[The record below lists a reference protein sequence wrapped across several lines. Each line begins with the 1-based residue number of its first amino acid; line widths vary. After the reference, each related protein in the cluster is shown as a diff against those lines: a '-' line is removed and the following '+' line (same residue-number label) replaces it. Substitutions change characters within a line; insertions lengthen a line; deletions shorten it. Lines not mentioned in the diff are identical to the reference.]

1 MFQLGIVPKEIL
13 LAYSTQF
20 VFSTI
25 RLVPGNVVMVAID
38 MCGKSPITGEWIYG
52 ITWKH
57 VYFNIFVVFIVHTT
71 SVLKLV
77 FPTIVFPAVSI
88 LMVTLVA
95 VLLPLLL
102 LLLLLLLFYFFR
114 YFFYLFIHLFFFLFF
129 CFVLFFIYLFIYLF
143 IIFSSYLTVILIF
156 VALVAIATVAFVVGV
171 IVAFFVCWVIVVANL
186 MLMFSILVLLFVPSF
201 TVNSVDK

>member
-1 MFQLGIVPKEIL
+1 MFGLGIAPKEIF

-57 VYFNIFVVFIVHTT
+57 VYFNIFSLFTVDTT
-71 SVLKLV
+71 SILKLV
-77 FPTIVFPAVSI
+77 FPTIDFPTIFVLI
-88 LMVTLVA
+88 VTFVP

-102 LLLLLLLFYFFR
+102 LLLLL
-114 YFFYLFIHLFFFLFF
+114 FLYIY
-129 CFVLFFIYLFIYLF
+129 FFIYYFFCRFDCY
-143 IIFSSYLTVILIF
+143 SYF
-156 VALVAIATVAFVVGV
+156 CCCSCHRYCCFC
-171 IVAFFVCWVIVVANL
+171 CWSHSCL
-186 MLMFSILVLLFVPSF
+186 LCVLSCCCCC
-201 TVNSVDK
+201 